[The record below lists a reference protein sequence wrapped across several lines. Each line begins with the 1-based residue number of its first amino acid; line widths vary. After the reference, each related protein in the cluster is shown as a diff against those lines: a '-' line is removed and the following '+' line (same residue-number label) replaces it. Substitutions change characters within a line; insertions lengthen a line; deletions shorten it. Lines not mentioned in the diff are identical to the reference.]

1 MQMEN
6 EKLHRISSF
15 KEWLRDQKINE
26 GLNSGTTV
34 NPKYR
39 QTNLYG
45 FAEYSNLL
53 QEAYC
58 TLQFDQYNSVIDK
71 CLDNL
76 EREAPGLKFNN
87 ILELAKKKVKGD
99 DGEDCIDS
107 YLYQLAETHMK
118 DEPIKVQD
126 AELDDDS
133 VNNDHVLKSAR
144 NLFIYHIVED
154 IKKRFNYD
162 DTK

>member
-1 MQMEN
+1 M
-6 EKLHRISSF
+6 
-15 KEWLRDQKINE
+15 
-26 GLNSGTTV
+26 
-34 NPKYR
+34 
-39 QTNLYG
+39 
-45 FAEYSNLL
+45 
-53 QEAYC
+53 
-58 TLQFDQYNSVIDK
+58 
-71 CLDNL
+71 DNL

-126 AELDDDS
+126 TELDDDS

>member
-1 MQMEN
+1 MEN
-6 EKLHRISSF
+6 EKFHRISSF

-58 TLQFDQYNSVIDK
+58 TLQFDQYNSVID
-71 CLDNL
+71 
-76 EREAPGLKFNN
+76 
-87 ILELAKKKVKGD
+87 
-99 DGEDCIDS
+99 
-107 YLYQLAETHMK
+107 
-118 DEPIKVQD
+118 
-126 AELDDDS
+126 
-133 VNNDHVLKSAR
+133 NDHVLRAAR
-144 NLFIYHIVED
+144 NLFLYHIVSD

-162 DTK
+162 DAK